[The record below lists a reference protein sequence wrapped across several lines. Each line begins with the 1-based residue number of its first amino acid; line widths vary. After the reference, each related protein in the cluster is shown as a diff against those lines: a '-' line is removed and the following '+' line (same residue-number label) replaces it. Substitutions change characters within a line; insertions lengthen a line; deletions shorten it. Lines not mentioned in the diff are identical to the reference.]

1 MFNASATSS
10 ARIADKCAITD
21 ETPGCIS
28 VHTIP
33 SCGKR
38 LLLEC
43 LKLNYI
49 TFKEDHRFQALGYLG
64 PVTEKT
70 T

>member
-1 MFNASATSS
+1 MNFQNVSNRATLASG
-10 ARIADKCAITD
+10 IFIN
-21 ETPGCIS
+21 
-28 VHTIP
+28 V
-33 SCGKR
+33 GKR

>member
-1 MFNASATSS
+1 MSRYIGAGQNDRFDV
-10 ARIADKCAITD
+10 RIQELVSKVIFFCL
-21 ETPGCIS
+21 EMW
-28 VHTIP
+28 
-33 SCGKR
+33 KR

-64 PVTEKT
+64 PVTGKT